1 MPHSPVDPEVSL
13 VAAASRGDTEALRR
27 LWETNRRWVAAVILA
42 HKPRWADAD
51 DLLQDVAATVVRKIG
66 QVREEA
72 AFRPWLR
79 TVAINAAR
87 AAARGQ
93 HHEPIAFSSAAGGR
107 GELDVPEVAGRGPVP
122 GSEPDSRDEGRR
134 LLDLAAQLPEG
145 YREPLLLRCLH
156 DMSYRQIGVLVGL
169 PETTIETRIAR
180 GRRMLRELAQ
190 GTTPGNTASGAGN
203 AAGSAGREP
212 RHSLGS

>member
-1 MPHSPVDPEVSL
+1 MQQSPVDPEISL

-27 LWETNRRWVAAVILA
+27 LWEANRRWVAAVILA

-51 DLLQDVAATVVRKIG
+51 DLLQDVAATLVRKIG

-93 HHEPIAFSSAAGGR
+93 HHEPIAFSSAGAEIDAPAG
-107 GELDVPEVAGRGPVP
+107 AGRGADPAVP
-122 GSEPDSRDEGRR
+122 GSESDRRDEGRR
-134 LLDLAAQLPEG
+134 LLDLAALLPEG

-156 DMSYRQIGVLVGL
+156 DMSYRQIGLLVGL

-180 GRRMLRELAQ
+180 GRRMLRELARGATSGNEQ
-190 GTTPGNTASGAGN
+190 PGP
-203 AAGSAGREP
+203 AARQARQT
-212 RHSLGS
+212 LGC